1 MPDTLEIERV
11 SLHDARHSCASL
23 MHARHVPI
31 ATIAAW
37 FWSRASE
44 AFTMAVYT
52 HSADEALKAA
62 AVSFSR
68 VVTTRDTETGS
79 PKWSERVLPGTGVP
93 PVGLEPTLGG
103 F

>member
-52 HSADEALKAA
+52 DSADEALKAA

-79 PKWSERVLPGTGVP
+79 PK
-93 PVGLEPTLGG
+93 
-103 F
+103 